1 MKFLSFF
8 SPNDLSHYV
17 SKREGEHKIGEKIK
31 LIDSSIK
38 ETPGKF
44 VIIGIPEDIGPKA
57 NLGNGGSQFS
67 WEAFLLK
74 FLNMQVNSFS
84 QINDVILAG
93 NIEVSDLQNES
104 RDLKTLRRKVE
115 QLDVRVNSVIKEIL
129 EAGKTP
135 IVIGGGHNNC
145 FPIINAFA
153 NPIQVLN
160 IDPHA
165 DIRKKE
171 GRHSGNGFTYA
182 LETKKLSRYFVLGL
196 HEEYNSNYILTQFE
210 SNENLSYCSFNEIL
224 TEELLIKQLVNK
236 VTSHL
241 NHPKIGLEID
251 LDSIKNMPVSA
262 RTPIG
267 FTEEEIR
274 KIGIQLAKKFDF
286 HYIHICEGAPLN
298 EKEKTTVG
306 KTIAYLVMDFIKY
319 NS

>member
-1 MKFLSFF
+1 MKFLSPF
-8 SPNDLSHYV
+8 SSTDLSHYV
-17 SKREGEHKIGEKIK
+17 SSRRGEHKIGENIQ
-31 LIDSSIK
+31 LIDTSINN
-38 ETPGKF
+38 TPGKF
-44 VIIGIPEDIGPKA
+44 VIVGIPEDIGPKA
-57 NLGNGGSQFS
+57 NLGKEGARFS
-67 WEAFLLK
+67 WNAFLLK
-74 FLNMQVNSFS
+74 FLNMQANSLNRV
-84 QINDVILAG
+84 NDVILAG
-93 NIEVSDLQNES
+93 KIEVSDLQHES
-104 RDLKTLRRKVE
+104 TDLNTLRKEVE
-115 QLDVRVNSVIKEIL
+115 QLDIRVNSVIKEIV

-145 FPIINAFA
+145 FPIISAFTK
-153 NPIQVLN
+153 PIQVVN

-182 LETKKLSRYFVLGL
+182 LETKILNRYFVLGL

-210 SNENLSYCSFNEIL
+210 SNENLNYCSFNEIL
-224 TEELLIKQLVNK
+224 GEELSIKQQINK
-236 VTSHL
+236 VENHL